1 MTEFPKKKSRRPVR
15 LLTWLPALALFL
27 LAGLVPVS
35 NTLAERVITSARVQ
49 KYVNV
54 REAPGMRGEII
65 GSLWPE
71 EEAILI
77 ESTPGWY
84 RIKFVN
90 KAEGFVSSRWTL
102 VIDGPEFCRAEHDP
116 NCVK

>member
-1 MTEFPKKKSRRPVR
+1 MTEFPKSNARLRSRLIR
-15 LLTWLPALALFL
+15 WLPALALFL

-35 NTLAERVITSARVQ
+35 DTLAERVITSGRVH

-90 KAEGFVSSRWTL
+90 SAEGYVSSRWTL

-116 NCVK
+116 DCVK